1 MTIYEGLKPSTREKR
16 QDHRQ
21 ETFKTGDKVI
31 EAPSSVKLLGVQI
44 DNKLNFNLHITNICR
59 SAANQLN
66 TLIRLKGFLSFEAK
80 KVSVN
85 RYFYSNFN

>member
-21 ETFKTGDKVI
+21 KTFKIGDKVI
-31 EAPSSVKLLGVQI
+31 EAPSSVKLLGVQM
-44 DNKLNFNLHITNICR
+44 DNKLDFNLHITNICR

-66 TLIRLKGFLSFEAK
+66 TLIRLKGFLSFEVK
-80 KVSVN
+80 KVPVN